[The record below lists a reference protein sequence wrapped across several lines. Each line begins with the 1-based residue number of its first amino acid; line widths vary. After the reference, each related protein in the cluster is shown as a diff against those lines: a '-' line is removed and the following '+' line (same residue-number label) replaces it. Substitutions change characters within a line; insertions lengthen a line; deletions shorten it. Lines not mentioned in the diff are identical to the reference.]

1 MVCLRGSKI
10 LTAAFGQPAFGI
22 AKRHN
27 KHRIA
32 GRPKEDLRAQMNSN
46 DFQTEVRSH
55 IDRPRLAAA
64 PASLAASVRRF
75 DTPLTLP
82 TISLLI
88 AFSANPALRAVNI
101 PLMLWNAYPI
111 ALRAWSV
118 WRREGRL
125 NVDFLDTLAVVVS
138 LAQGD
143 PMAGA
148 VVTWLIKLGD
158 WMRDLT
164 AAGSRRAITDLMGF
178 QAKQAWLSR
187 NGEIVAIP
195 ACELQV
201 GDEVV
206 AHPGELIPVD
216 GVIIDGC
223 ATVDQRTITGE
234 SLPVARIKGQSVF
247 AATAVRE
254 GQLTIRATQVGAGT
268 NVAQIANLVDSAPAG
283 DTRMQNHAE
292 KFADRLVIPTLGL
305 AICAALYSGNM
316 TFVLSLLIIDFG
328 TGIRVAA
335 PIAVLASMIRAARA
349 GIIFRCGAHMERL
362 AEVDTVI
369 FDKTGTLTLGSPE
382 VVDIISYAEHIP
394 VRHVVGLAAAVQA
407 RLQHPLAAALLA
419 KAEELGADIPL
430 CVDRK
435 YEIGLGVEGRAD
447 GHHILVGSD
456 RFMRL
461 RGIDIGEAANDRPA
475 LDDQGYSCLYI
486 AVDGKFAGLAPY
498 SDKIRAE
505 SREIIQR
512 LHAIGIRNTVLLTG
526 DNGALARAVG
536 ARLGLSRVFAEML
549 PADKAEVIQSF
560 QRTGHVVAMVGDGI
574 NDSPALSY
582 ADVGVAVKHGSEIAR
597 ESADVILMEDSLWKL
612 VKAIEIARRSVKLI
626 KENCAIVAGM
636 NSQAMALLLT
646 GVLVNPVIIALISN
660 GSGIIASLSG
670 ISPILRRRRD

>member
-1 MVCLRGSKI
+1 
-10 LTAAFGQPAFGI
+10 
-22 AKRHN
+22 
-27 KHRIA
+27 
-32 GRPKEDLRAQMNSN
+32 MNS
-46 DFQTEVRSH
+46 DDLQTEVRSQV
-55 IDRPRLAAA
+55 DRPRLAAA
-64 PASLAASVRRF
+64 PDSLAAFVRRI

-111 ALRAWSV
+111 ALRAWRV

-125 NVDFLDTLAVVVS
+125 NVDFLDTLAVAVS

-148 VVTWLIKLGD
+148 IVTWLIKLGD
-158 WMRDLT
+158 WIRDLT
-164 AAGSRRAITDLMGF
+164 AAGSRSAITDLMGF

-195 ACELQV
+195 ASELQV

-216 GVIIDGC
+216 GEIIDGC
-223 ATVDQRTITGE
+223 ATVDQKTITGE
-234 SLPVARIKGQSVF
+234 SLPVARTKGQLVF

-268 NVAQIANLVDSAPAG
+268 NAAQIANLVDSAPTG

-292 KFADRLVIPTLGL
+292 KFADRLVLPTLGL

-316 TFVLSLLIIDFG
+316 TFVLSLLIVDFG

-335 PIAVLASMIRAARA
+335 PTAVLASLIRAARA
-349 GIIFRCGAHMERL
+349 GIIFRGGAHMERL

-382 VVDIISYAEHIP
+382 VVDVISYAQDLAD
-394 VRHVVGLAAAVQA
+394 RHLVSLAAAVQT
-407 RLQHPLAAALLA
+407 RLQHPLAAALRA
-419 KAEELGADIPL
+419 RAEELGVDIPV
-430 CVDRK
+430 CADRK

-447 GHHILVGSD
+447 GRHVLVGSD
-456 RFMRL
+456 RFMQL
-461 RGIDIGEAANDRPA
+461 RDIDIGAAADDRPA

-486 AVDGKFAGLAPY
+486 AVDGKLAGLAPY
-498 SDKIRAE
+498 SDKIRSE
-505 SREIIQR
+505 SREIIQH

-526 DNGALARAVG
+526 DNGAVARAVG
-536 ARLGLSRVFAEML
+536 ARLGLTRVFAEML

-560 QRTGHVVAMVGDGI
+560 QRNGHVVAMVGDGI

-612 VKAIEIARRSVKLI
+612 VNAIEIARRSVKLI

-636 NSQAMALLLT
+636 NSQALALVLM
-646 GVLVNPVIIALISN
+646 GVVVNPVITALISN
-660 GSGIIASLSG
+660 GSGIVASLNG
-670 ISPILRRRRD
+670 ISPILRRRR

>member
-1 MVCLRGSKI
+1 
-10 LTAAFGQPAFGI
+10 
-22 AKRHN
+22 
-27 KHRIA
+27 
-32 GRPKEDLRAQMNSN
+32 MNSN
-46 DFQTEVRSH
+46 DFQTDVSSQ

-64 PASLAASVRRF
+64 PDPFAASVRRI

-88 AFSANPALRAVNI
+88 AFSANPVLRAVNI

-111 ALRAWSV
+111 ALRAWRV

-125 NVDFLDTLAVVVS
+125 NVDFLDTVAVAVS

-148 VVTWLIKLGD
+148 IVTWLIKLGD
-158 WMRDLT
+158 WIRDLT
-164 AAGSRRAITDLMGF
+164 AAGSRRAITDLMDF

-195 ACELQV
+195 ASELQV

-206 AHPGELIPVD
+206 AHPGEVIPVD
-216 GVIIDGC
+216 GEIIDGH
-223 ATVDQRTITGE
+223 ATVDQKTITGE
-234 SLPVARIKGQSVF
+234 SLPVTRTKGQSVY

-254 GQLTIRATQVGAGT
+254 GHLTIRATHVGAGT
-268 NVAQIANLVDSAPAG
+268 NAAQIANLVDSAPTG

-292 KFADRLVIPTLGL
+292 KFADRLVLPTIAA

-316 TFVLSLLIIDFG
+316 TFVLSLLIVDFG

-349 GIIFRCGAHMERL
+349 GIIFRGGAHMERL

-382 VVDIISYAEHIP
+382 VVDIISYAQDLAD
-394 VRHVVGLAAAVQA
+394 RHLVSLAAAVQT
-407 RLQHPLAAALLA
+407 RLQHPLAAALQA
-419 KAEELGADIPL
+419 RAEELGVDIPV
-430 CVDRK
+430 CADRK

-461 RGIDIGEAANDRPA
+461 RDIDIGVAVDDRPR
-475 LDDQGYSCLYI
+475 LDRQGYSCLYI
-486 AVDGKFAGLAPY
+486 AVDGKLAGLAPY
-498 SDKIRAE
+498 SDKIRCE
-505 SREIIQR
+505 SREIIQH

-526 DNGALARAVG
+526 DNGAVARAVG
-536 ARLGLSRVFAEML
+536 ARLGLTRVFAEML

-560 QRTGHVVAMVGDGI
+560 QRNGHVVAMVGDGI

-597 ESADVILMEDSLWKL
+597 ESAGVILMEDSLWKL
-612 VKAIEIARRSVKLI
+612 VKAIEISRRSVKLI

-636 NSQAMALLLT
+636 NLQALT
-646 GVLVNPVIIALISN
+646 LVLMGVLANPVITALISN
-660 GSGIIASLSG
+660 GSAIIATVNG
-670 ISPILRRRRD
+670 ISPIFRRRR